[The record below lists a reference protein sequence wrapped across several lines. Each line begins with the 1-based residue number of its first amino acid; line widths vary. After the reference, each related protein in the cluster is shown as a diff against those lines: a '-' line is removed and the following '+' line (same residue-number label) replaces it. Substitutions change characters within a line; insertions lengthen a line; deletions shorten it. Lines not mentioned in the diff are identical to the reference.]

1 MIFTCKLDERFKDV
15 FQTNI
20 NTLDK
25 SRYHIDGGV
34 EVAWSDERKEN
45 LPTVVF
51 SLTRDNLYVKEI
63 KRIHFNSYDE
73 ALRYLFDEKKILKKG
88 AHMYPL
94 FSNDLNPTHSE
105 SVWTNGINY
114 GYYIFNSLDGR
125 DYLKVKEKVGN
136 WNKFKEEFL
145 KVRKI
150 YI

>member
-1 MIFTCKLDERFKDV
+1 
-15 FQTNI
+15 
-20 NTLDK
+20 
-25 SRYHIDGGV
+25 
-34 EVAWSDERKEN
+34 
-45 LPTVVF
+45 VF

-136 WNKFKEEFL
+136 WNKFKDEFL
-145 KVRKI
+145 KVRKK

>member
-145 KVRKI
+145 KVRKK

>member
-73 ALRYLFDEKKILKKG
+73 ALRYLFDEKKILKKRRS
-88 AHMYPL
+88 HV
-94 FSNDLNPTHSE
+94 PT
-105 SVWTNGINY
+105 
-114 GYYIFNSLDGR
+114 FQQ
-125 DYLKVKEKVGN
+125 
-136 WNKFKEEFL
+136 
-145 KVRKI
+145 
-150 YI
+150 

>member
-25 SRYHIDGGV
+25 SRYHINGGV

-145 KVRKI
+145 KVRKK

>member
-1 MIFTCKLDERFKDV
+1 
-15 FQTNI
+15 
-20 NTLDK
+20 
-25 SRYHIDGGV
+25 
-34 EVAWSDERKEN
+34 
-45 LPTVVF
+45 
-51 SLTRDNLYVKEI
+51 
-63 KRIHFNSYDE
+63 
-73 ALRYLFDEKKILKKG
+73 
-88 AHMYPL
+88 MYPL

-145 KVRKI
+145 KVRKK